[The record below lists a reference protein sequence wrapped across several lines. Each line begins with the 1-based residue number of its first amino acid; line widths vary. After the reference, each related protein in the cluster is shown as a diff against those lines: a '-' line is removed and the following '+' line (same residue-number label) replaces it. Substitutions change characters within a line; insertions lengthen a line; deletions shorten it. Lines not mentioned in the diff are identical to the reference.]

1 MSTLSIRLPN
11 SLHEATKQFVQK
23 EHVSMNQFIM
33 LAVAEKLSCLA
44 TEDLLKTRAKRG
56 DRKKFLAVLKKVP
69 NVLPDEKDRL

>member
-1 MSTLSIRLPN
+1 MSTLSIRLPT
-11 SLHEATKQFVQK
+11 SLHEAAKQFVRK

-33 LAVAEKLSCLA
+33 LAVAEKLSCLV
-44 TEDLLKTRAKRG
+44 TEDILETRAKKG